1 MPYSEN
7 SQLPE
12 AVRNSLSE
20 ADHSKWREIFNST
33 YKGDCN
39 KNDQCAAKLAWSQLK
54 KNARCFAGWA
64 SVELVNR
71 QGDMVE
77 IGAFQKA
84 LDFFMASGASMMNQH
99 NNRRVGSWIN
109 YELRNKMCSDGVERP
124 AVYLGGI
131 VFKGQRIYDNVWE
144 KVCRKEYADLSIG
157 ADPRDQG
164 KACSAKT
171 CWNVVKN
178 MDLFEV
184 SPVEVGANQ
193 EANIEEVNVLAK
205 NQVHLG
211 DTMAEE
217 PNSTQK
223 AGDTDGAPAVESNI
237 AKSDEILTLLKGID
251 GRLSEVEKKLEK
263 EDKPPEEEEKKED
276 PEEEEEQKEK
286 SAEPAPDIGS
296 IVEKAVD
303 KTLAKRMKGKEPD
316 TPRPDLKKNDLTKS
330 QALIML
336 EDSSKTAGMGT
347 SRSQQSLIHR
357 RKDHGKR
364 SRFPENSKDSIS
376 DQGHMCSE

>member
-20 ADHSKWREIFNST
+20 ADQTKWRDIFNSA
-33 YKGDCN
+33 YEGECNGDDACS
-39 KNDQCAAKLAWSQLK
+39 AKLAWSQLK
-54 KNARCFAGWA
+54 KNARYFAGWA
-64 SVELVNR
+64 SVELVDR

-84 LDFFMASGASMMNQH
+84 LDFFMASGASMMDQH
-99 NNRRVGSWIN
+99 SNRRVGSWIN

-124 AVYLGGI
+124 GVYLEGI

-157 ADPRDQG
+157 ADPLDQS

-171 CWNVVKN
+171 CWNAVKN

-193 EANIEEVNVLAK
+193 EASIEEVNVLAK
-205 NQVHLG
+205 NHVHIG

-217 PNSTQK
+217 PKPNPTQK
-223 AGDTDGAPAVESNI
+223 AADTDGAPAVESTV
-237 AKSDEILTLLKGID
+237 AKSDEILTLLKGLD

-263 EDKPPEEEEKKED
+263 EDKTPEEEEKKED

-296 IVEKAVD
+296 IVENAVD
-303 KTLAKRMKGKEPD
+303 KALAKRMKGKEPD
-316 TPRPDLKKNDLTKS
+316 TPRPDLKKNELKKS
-330 QALIML
+330 QAQIML
-336 EDSSKTAGMGT
+336 EDSSKTAGMGYK
-347 SRSQQSLIHR
+347 Q
-357 RKDHGKR
+357 
-364 SRFPENSKDSIS
+364 IS
-376 DQGHMCSE
+376 AIIDTQEERPW